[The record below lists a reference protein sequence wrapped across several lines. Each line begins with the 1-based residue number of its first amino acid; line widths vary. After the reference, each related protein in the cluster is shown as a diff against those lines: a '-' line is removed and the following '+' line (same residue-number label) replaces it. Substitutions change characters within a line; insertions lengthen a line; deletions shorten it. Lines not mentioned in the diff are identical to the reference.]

1 MIGLTADVLF
11 RAPRKYIAEYMP
23 GDELLPLTA
32 LMGVA
37 GIEDRR
43 FARIFF
49 SSGHNIQILTKIRL
63 LEMHHFVKK
72 LKIASQPTPLIQS
85 VSPPP
90 RLKSD
95 FLVYIYPVKDIP
107 MSKAERT
114 KQFIIEQA
122 APIFNEKG
130 IAGTSI
136 DDVLHAAK
144 VAKGCL
150 YNHFEN
156 KEALSNETAD
166 FLLKK
171 ITGRIGAV
179 MSKETSAKAK
189 IFAYLDFSKNPL
201 NTFIEGGCPILNM
214 AVEADDN
221 NPAIKQK
228 VRDTMVAGQKMFS
241 AILKEGIKNGEF
253 TNALDPEEFAFKL
266 FTAIEG
272 ATVVCRVL
280 DSVKPMLSLIKNLKK
295 ELAGFEPE

>member
-1 MIGLTADVLF
+1 
-11 RAPRKYIAEYMP
+11 
-23 GDELLPLTA
+23 
-32 LMGVA
+32 
-37 GIEDRR
+37 
-43 FARIFF
+43 
-49 SSGHNIQILTKIRL
+49 
-63 LEMHHFVKK
+63 
-72 LKIASQPTPLIQS
+72 
-85 VSPPP
+85 
-90 RLKSD
+90 
-95 FLVYIYPVKDIP
+95 

-179 MSKETSAKAK
+179 MGKETSAKAK
-189 IFAYLDFSKNPL
+189 IYAYLDFSKNPL
-201 NTFIEGGCPILNM
+201 DTFIEGGCPILNM

-241 AILKEGIKNGEF
+241 AVLKEGIKNGEF
-253 TNALDPEEFAFKL
+253 TDALDPEEFAFKL

-280 DSVKPMLSLIKNLKK
+280 DSVKPMLSLIRNLKK
-295 ELAGFEPE
+295 ELAGFEPK